1 MVVHIVK
8 KFLSLCLLLAL
19 SGCSAATEVSNTA
32 PHTST
37 EASAPGAS
45 ESASPSATS
54 SPTSEE
60 SAEAGTESSEAADD
74 KDEPSEDASAS
85 EAETKKPTPAP
96 SSTESESPAEAEKE
110 LTLSL
115 VAENDS
121 ASSCWVV
128 IDGMVYDLTA
138 WIAQHPGG
146 SGAILRL
153 CGGDGTDQFS
163 GKHGGQA
170 APESALREYVL
181 GQLQD

>member
-1 MVVHIVK
+1 MVIHIVK
-8 KFLSLCLLLAL
+8 KILSLCLLLVL
-19 SGCSAATEVSNTA
+19 SGCSGATEQSSTA
-32 PHTST
+32 PQTTT

-60 SAEAGTESSEAADD
+60 GAEDETQSSESADD
-74 KDEPSEDASAS
+74 KDEQSEEASAS

-96 SSTESESPAEAEKE
+96 SPTESESPAEAEKK

-170 APESALREYVL
+170 APASALREYAL